1 MICLF
6 KVKSKFHCIVSFQQ
20 ISLYSRIMCKR
31 CLYGCSIL
39 LHFYPK
45 KSRYILLY
53 FYPKKTRCIL
63 LYFYPKKKR
72 YILLYFYP
80 PKTDIYYRT
89 FTQKK
94 KNIYYG
100 TTLTLGVILQ
110 YPYRKRISN
119 RKNLT
124 LMVLISHIIV
134 LLPPFSTVPKCGYIF
149 INFGYY
155 CSQISIIYKTIY
167 SYFM

>member
-53 FYPKKTRCIL
+53 FYPKKKQDVYYCTFTPKKKDIYYCTFTPQKKIYIIVL
-63 LYFYPKKKR
+63 LLKKKKKR
-72 YILLYFYP
+72 YILWHN
-80 PKTDIYYRT
+80 THSRG
-89 FTQKK
+89 
-94 KNIYYG
+94 N
-100 TTLTLGVILQ
+100 
-110 YPYRKRISN
+110 
-119 RKNLT
+119 
-124 LMVLISHIIV
+124 
-134 LLPPFSTVPKCGYIF
+134 STVPI
-149 INFGYY
+149 
-155 CSQISIIYKTIY
+155 
-167 SYFM
+167 